1 MDKKQVLVT
10 GATGMLGWV
19 VHRCL
24 EQSNNLEV
32 VGTSRGFALDKNWG
46 LAQFDCHNFESSEV
60 WNREWD
66 YVVNCIGIIKPY
78 CKDDD
83 PKGVQE
89 ALSVNAQFPWRLRQ
103 KVKEFPTRVIQV
115 ATDCVYS
122 GSHGKYDEDARSDAL
137 DVYGKTKS
145 LGEVFSSENFLNIR
159 CSIIGPEIKGRLS
172 LLDWLLCQPNG
183 AELQGFT
190 HHDWNGV
197 TTLQFGHLCERIINC
212 EGLFSQLREE
222 HHTHHFLPN
231 RIVNKFELLIAMASV
246 YGKNPK
252 IRPVDNIGPRVDR
265 TLSSKFN
272 IIREVFGTNS
282 IEEALVQSK
291 AFSESFDFYRAP

>member
-1 MDKKQVLVT
+1 MDKRQVLVI

-24 EQSNNLEV
+24 EQSSDLEV
-32 VGTSRGFALDKNWG
+32 VGTSRGFALNENWS
-46 LAQFDCHNFESSEV
+46 LARFDCQNFESSEV
-60 WNREWD
+60 WNKEWD
-66 YVVNCIGIIKPY
+66 YIVNCIGIIKPY

-89 ALSVNAQFPWRLRQ
+89 AISVNAQFPWRLQQ
-103 KVKEFPTRVIQV
+103 KVKDLQTRIIQI

-122 GSHGKYDEDARSDAL
+122 GLQGKYDEDAESDAL

-145 LGEVFSSENFLNIR
+145 LGEVFSSEDFLNIR
-159 CSIIGPEIKGRLS
+159 CSIIGPEIKGHLS
-172 LLDWLLCQPNG
+172 LMDWFLCQPNG
-183 AELQGFT
+183 AELKGFT

-197 TTLQFGHLCERIINC
+197 TTLQFGQLCKSIISS
-212 EGLFSQLREE
+212 EGHFSQLREE

-231 RIVNKFELLIAMASV
+231 RTVNKFELLLAMANV
-246 YGKNPK
+246 YGKKLK
-252 IRPVDNIGPRVDR
+252 IRPVDNVGPRVDK

-272 IIREVFGTNS
+272 IIRDIFGSSS
-282 IEEALVQSK
+282 IEDALTQSK
-291 AFSESFDFYRAP
+291 AFSECFNFYRVP